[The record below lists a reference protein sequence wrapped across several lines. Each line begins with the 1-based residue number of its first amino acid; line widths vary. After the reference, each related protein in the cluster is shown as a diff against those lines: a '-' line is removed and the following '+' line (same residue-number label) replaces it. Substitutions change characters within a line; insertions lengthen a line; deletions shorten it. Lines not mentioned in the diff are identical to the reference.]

1 MSAGCA
7 PRASVATAV
16 AASCRREGARDVRT
30 RVAPRASRASSRRGG
45 TTTTRAGAREVS
57 VDELRTQSLEACG
70 WRELCEH
77 LAEYAST
84 RLGQEACL
92 SSSLPTAGPWES
104 ELLLDETEAAMA
116 MESHHGTSLD
126 FGGVMSAEVR
136 RALFKAEKFASLGG
150 DELAAMM
157 AFIGATTRLVKTVEG
172 VKENGAPPPELQP
185 LRDIVASAV
194 THAEVAEKIRA
205 CVDDQGGFKD
215 GASPELRRARSQRAA
230 AEAKLRRALQ
240 SSNGSVTTHQGRF
253 VLAVT
258 PPAPAGALVVGV
270 AAGGGL
276 VLIEPPGVVLLNGT
290 LAQCIAAE
298 ETAIDAIRRRLTY
311 DVAEVV
317 VDLFQCLDVVTRLD
331 AVAARGRHAAALN
344 AVRPRFVAPPHATG
358 IYAYQTSEA
367 SEASNASEASASPP
381 HARPCEESAA
391 ATRKAREAEQSA
403 MFPTLAGGAYRSPA
417 GDDGEGDDAA
427 ETDAEKKALLVE
439 LAGLRQPVLEAQ
451 AIRARRAARR
461 AAARK
466 LASKK
471 KKRAD
476 AKGDEDAEDE
486 YDALL
491 LGTGTRGAGE
501 TSAENASPA
510 TRGPVP
516 VDVFVPLSTRCVVI
530 TGPNTGGK
538 TAAMK
543 AVGLASL
550 MARAGLFIPAE
561 IANVPWFDDVLVD
574 IGDSQ
579 DLMQSLSTFS
589 ARLAKQRA
597 ILRACT
603 PRALVLMD
611 EVGTGTSPAEGA
623 AIGGALLERLAGV
636 GGGAAGGGAA
646 GLVLATTHH
655 GELKALKY
663 EHEGGVFENAAVEF
677 DEVELAPTYRLLWG
691 VPGRSR
697 ALQIAER
704 FGMERGIVADARD
717 ALGEGRVTLETTI
730 SDLETARRCADENI
744 AAARLLLSEVRRT
757 VPRIQHAA
765 DATRAADDAA
775 AAKVA
780 AAVARAKRERAAA
793 LRSAEREA
801 MSAAARERRKQ
812 SMQSGK
818 MDFAAAAAAAAAA
831 EREKKRLAAEEAA
844 RPAAEA
850 AAARAAAPGWVPGV
864 GEDVIVTAT
873 GMAGKVTAV
882 SGATVTVQ
890 AGLMGLKVN
899 ASDLQLDPNAA
910 ARAEAARPPA
920 KARSPRGT
928 RAARRVDALL
938 GGGGRV
944 AASRS
949 ASASSSEP
957 LGSRADFGDLGDFGG
972 GFGDE
977 APTLGDTVRIK
988 KTGVV
993 GVVVDNDG
1001 GVLSVQSGRN
1011 TLKSPVEGVE
1021 FAVAG
1026 APGGGGGG
1034 KKKQKKQKKKGSG
1047 LPSGVAGSATQK
1059 RSSSASKP
1067 APRGPADVDD
1077 LMAKFNRR

>member
-1 MSAGCA
+1 M
-7 PRASVATAV
+7 
-16 AASCRREGARDVRT
+16 
-30 RVAPRASRASSRRGG
+30 
-45 TTTTRAGAREVS
+45 
-57 VDELRTQSLEACG
+57 
-70 WRELCEH
+70 
-77 LAEYAST
+77 
-84 RLGQEACL
+84 
-92 SSSLPTAGPWES
+92 
-104 ELLLDETEAAMA
+104 
-116 MESHHGTSLD
+116 
-126 FGGVMSAEVR
+126 
-136 RALFKAEKFASLGG
+136 
-150 DELAAMM
+150 
-157 AFIGATTRLVKTVEG
+157 
-172 VKENGAPPPELQP
+172 
-185 LRDIVASAV
+185 
-194 THAEVAEKIRA
+194 
-205 CVDDQGGFKD
+205 
-215 GASPELRRARSQRAA
+215 
-230 AEAKLRRALQ
+230 
-240 SSNGSVTTHQGRF
+240 
-253 VLAVT
+253 
-258 PPAPAGALVVGV
+258 
-270 AAGGGL
+270 
-276 VLIEPPGVVLLNGT
+276 
-290 LAQCIAAE
+290 
-298 ETAIDAIRRRLTY
+298 
-311 DVAEVV
+311 
-317 VDLFQCLDVVTRLD
+317 
-331 AVAARGRHAAALN
+331 
-344 AVRPRFVAPPHATG
+344 
-358 IYAYQTSEA
+358 
-367 SEASNASEASASPP
+367 
-381 HARPCEESAA
+381 
-391 ATRKAREAEQSA
+391 
-403 MFPTLAGGAYRSPA
+403 
-417 GDDGEGDDAA
+417 
-427 ETDAEKKALLVE
+427 
-439 LAGLRQPVLEAQ
+439 LEAQ

-476 AKGDEDAEDE
+476 AKGDEEADDE

-491 LGTGTRGAGE
+491 LGNRGASISDE
-501 TSAENASPA
+501 TPA
-510 TRGPVP
+510 TLGPVP
-516 VDVFVPLSTRCVVI
+516 VDVFVPLSTRRVVI

-561 IANVPWFDDVLVD
+561 IANLPWFDDVLVD

-597 ILRACT
+597 VLRACT

-636 GGGAAGGGAA
+636 QTAGGGGGGGGGGAA

-704 FGMERGIVADARD
+704 FGMEPAVVADARD

-730 SDLETARRCADENI
+730 SALETARRDADENI

-757 VPRIQHAA
+757 VPRIQRAA
-765 DATRAADDAA
+765 DATKAADDDAD
-775 AAKVA
+775 AKVA
-780 AAVARAKRERAAA
+780 AAVARAARARAAL
-793 LRSAEREA
+793 LRGAEREA
-801 MSAAARERRKQ
+801 MSAAARERRQ
-812 SMQSGK
+812 RSMQSGK

-850 AAARAAAPGWVPGV
+850 AAARAAAPGWTPGV
-864 GEDVIVTAT
+864 GEDVVVTAT
-873 GMAGKVTAV
+873 GMCGKVTAV
-882 SGATVTVQ
+882 SGALVTVQ
-890 AGLMGLKVN
+890 AGLMGMKVN
-899 ASDLQLDPNAA
+899 ASDLMPDPNAA

-920 KARSPRGT
+920 KARLPRGAQ
-928 RAARRVDALL
+928 AARRVDALL

-944 AASRS
+944 AASRN
-949 ASASSSEP
+949 ASASVP
-957 LGSRADFGDLGDFGG
+957 LGDFGD
-972 GFGDE
+972 FGDE
-977 APTLGDTVRIK
+977 DDFSPTLGDTVRIK

-1021 FAVAG
+1021 FAAAG
-1026 APGGGGGG
+1026 AGGGGSGG

-1047 LPSGVAGSATQK
+1047 LPSSVAKSATQK
-1059 RSSSASKP
+1059 RSSGASKP
-1067 APRGPADVDD
+1067 AARSGPADVND
-1077 LMAKFNRR
+1077 LMAKFNRK

>member
-1 MSAGCA
+1 M
-7 PRASVATAV
+7 
-16 AASCRREGARDVRT
+16 
-30 RVAPRASRASSRRGG
+30 
-45 TTTTRAGAREVS
+45 
-57 VDELRTQSLEACG
+57 DELRAQSLEACG

-92 SSSLPTAGPWES
+92 NASLPTGGPWES

-116 MESHHGTSLD
+116 MESHHGASLD

-157 AFIGATTRLVKTVEG
+157 AFIGAATRLVKTVEG
-172 VKENGAPPPELQP
+172 VKENGAPPRELQP
-185 LRDIVASAV
+185 LRDVVASVV

-215 GASPELRRARSQRAA
+215 GASPELRRARSQRSA

-240 SSNGSVTTHQGRF
+240 SSSGSVTTHQGRF

-290 LAQCIAAE
+290 LAQCVAAE

-358 IYAYQTSEA
+358 IYAYETNSVVQRDVA
-367 SEASNASEASASPP
+367 DADADAD
-381 HARPCEESAA
+381 
-391 ATRKAREAEQSA
+391 ATRRAREAEQNA
-403 MFPTLAGGAYRSPA
+403 MFPTLAGGARRGPA
-417 GDDGEGDDAA
+417 GDDDEGADEADA
-427 ETDAEKKALLVE
+427 DAEKKELLVE

-476 AKGDEDAEDE
+476 AKGDEEADDE

-491 LGTGTRGAGE
+491 LGNRGASISDE
-501 TSAENASPA
+501 TPA

-561 IANVPWFDDVLVD
+561 IANLPWFDDVLVD

-597 ILRACT
+597 VLRACT

-636 GGGAAGGGAA
+636 QTAGGGGGGGGGGAA

-704 FGMERGIVADARD
+704 FGMEPAVVADARD

-730 SDLETARRCADENI
+730 SALETARRDADENI

-757 VPRIQHAA
+757 VPRIQRAA
-765 DATRAADDAA
+765 DATKAADDDAD
-775 AAKVA
+775 AKVA
-780 AAVARAKRERAAA
+780 AAVARAARARAAL
-793 LRSAEREA
+793 LRGAEREA
-801 MSAAARERRKQ
+801 MSAAARERRQ
-812 SMQSGK
+812 RSMQSGK

-850 AAARAAAPGWVPGV
+850 AAARAAAPGWTPGV
-864 GEDVIVTAT
+864 GEDVVVTAT
-873 GMAGKVTAV
+873 GMCGKVTAV
-882 SGATVTVQ
+882 SGALVTVQ
-890 AGLMGLKVN
+890 AGLMGMKVN
-899 ASDLQLDPNAA
+899 ASDLMPDPNAA

-920 KARSPRGT
+920 KARLPRGAQ
-928 RAARRVDALL
+928 AARRVDALL

-944 AASRS
+944 AASRN
-949 ASASSSEP
+949 ASASVP
-957 LGSRADFGDLGDFGG
+957 LGDFGD
-972 GFGDE
+972 FGDE
-977 APTLGDTVRIK
+977 DDFSPTLGDTVRIK

-1021 FAVAG
+1021 FAAAG
-1026 APGGGGGG
+1026 AGGGGSGG

-1047 LPSGVAGSATQK
+1047 LPSSVAKSATQK
-1059 RSSSASKP
+1059 RSSGASKP
-1067 APRGPADVDD
+1067 AARSGPADVND
-1077 LMAKFNRR
+1077 LMAKFNRK

>member
-1 MSAGCA
+1 M
-7 PRASVATAV
+7 
-16 AASCRREGARDVRT
+16 
-30 RVAPRASRASSRRGG
+30 
-45 TTTTRAGAREVS
+45 
-57 VDELRTQSLEACG
+57 DELRAQSLEACG

-92 SSSLPTAGPWES
+92 NASLPTGGPWES

-157 AFIGATTRLVKTVEG
+157 AFIGAATRLVKTVEG

-185 LRDIVASAV
+185 LRDIVASVV

-215 GASPELRRARSQRAA
+215 GASPELRRARSQKSA

-240 SSNGSVTTHQGRF
+240 SSSGSVTTHQGRF

-290 LAQCIAAE
+290 LAQCVAAE

-358 IYAYQTSEA
+358 IYAYETNSVVQRDVA
-367 SEASNASEASASPP
+367 DADADAD
-381 HARPCEESAA
+381 
-391 ATRKAREAEQSA
+391 ATRRAREAEQNA
-403 MFPTLAGGAYRSPA
+403 MFPTLAGGARRGPA
-417 GDDGEGDDAA
+417 GDDDEGADEADA
-427 ETDAEKKALLVE
+427 DAEKKELLVE

-476 AKGDEDAEDE
+476 AKGDEEADDE

-491 LGTGTRGAGE
+491 LGNRGASISDE
-501 TSAENASPA
+501 TPA

-561 IANVPWFDDVLVD
+561 IANLPWFDDVLVD

-597 ILRACT
+597 VLRACT

-636 GGGAAGGGAA
+636 QTAGGGGGGGGGGAA

-704 FGMERGIVADARD
+704 FGMEPAVVADARD

-730 SDLETARRCADENI
+730 SALETARRDADENI

-757 VPRIQHAA
+757 VPRIQRAA
-765 DATRAADDAA
+765 DATKAADDDAD
-775 AAKVA
+775 AKVA
-780 AAVARAKRERAAA
+780 AAVARAARARAAL
-793 LRSAEREA
+793 LRGAEREA
-801 MSAAARERRKQ
+801 MSAAARERRQ
-812 SMQSGK
+812 RSMQSGK

-831 EREKKRLAAEEAA
+831 EREKTRLAAEEAA

-850 AAARAAAPGWVPGV
+850 AAARAAAPGWTPGV
-864 GEDVIVTAT
+864 GEDVVVTAT
-873 GMAGKVTAV
+873 GMCGKVTAV
-882 SGATVTVQ
+882 SGALVTVQ
-890 AGLMGLKVN
+890 AGLMGMKVN
-899 ASDLQLDPNAA
+899 ASDLMPDPNAA

-928 RAARRVDALL
+928 QAARRVDALL

-944 AASRS
+944 AASRN
-949 ASASSSEP
+949 ASASVPSAP
-957 LGSRADFGDLGDFGG
+957 FGDFGDYSG
-972 GFGDE
+972 GFGDLAGE
-977 APTLGDTVRIK
+977 DDFSPTLGDTVRIK

-1021 FAVAG
+1021 FAAAAAG
-1026 APGGGGGG
+1026 AGGGGG

-1047 LPSGVAGSATQK
+1047 LPSGVAKSATQK
-1059 RSSSASKP
+1059 RSSAASKP
-1067 APRGPADVDD
+1067 AARSGPADVND
-1077 LMAKFNRR
+1077 LMAKFNRK

>member
-1 MSAGCA
+1 M
-7 PRASVATAV
+7 
-16 AASCRREGARDVRT
+16 
-30 RVAPRASRASSRRGG
+30 
-45 TTTTRAGAREVS
+45 
-57 VDELRTQSLEACG
+57 DELRAQSLEACG

-92 SSSLPTAGPWES
+92 NASLPTGGPWES

-157 AFIGATTRLVKTVEG
+157 AFIGAATRLVKTVEG

-185 LRDIVASAV
+185 LRDVVASAV

-215 GASPELRRARSQRAA
+215 GASPELRRARSQRSA

-240 SSNGSVTTHQGRF
+240 SSSGSVTTHQGRF

-290 LAQCIAAE
+290 LAQCVAAE

-358 IYAYQTSEA
+358 IYAYETNSVVQRDVA
-367 SEASNASEASASPP
+367 DADADAD
-381 HARPCEESAA
+381 
-391 ATRKAREAEQSA
+391 ATRRAREAEQNA
-403 MFPTLAGGAYRSPA
+403 MFPTLAGGARRGPA
-417 GDDGEGDDAA
+417 GDDDEGADEADA
-427 ETDAEKKALLVE
+427 DAEKKELLVE

-476 AKGDEDAEDE
+476 AKGDEEADDE

-491 LGTGTRGAGE
+491 LGNRGASISDE
-501 TSAENASPA
+501 TPA

-561 IANVPWFDDVLVD
+561 IANLPWFDDVLVD

-597 ILRACT
+597 VLRACT

-636 GGGAAGGGAA
+636 QTAGGGGGGGGAA

-704 FGMERGIVADARD
+704 FGMEPAVVADARD

-730 SDLETARRCADENI
+730 SALETARRDADENI

-757 VPRIQHAA
+757 VPRIQRAA
-765 DATRAADDAA
+765 DATKAADDEAD
-775 AAKVA
+775 AKVA
-780 AAVARAKRERAAA
+780 AAVARAARARAVL
-793 LRSAEREA
+793 LRGAEREA
-801 MSAAARERRKQ
+801 MSAAARERRQ
-812 SMQSGK
+812 RSMQSGK

-850 AAARAAAPGWVPGV
+850 AAARAAAPGWMPGV
-864 GEDVIVTAT
+864 GEDVVVTAT
-873 GMAGKVTAV
+873 GMCGKVTAV
-882 SGATVTVQ
+882 SGALVTVQ
-890 AGLMGLKVN
+890 AGLMGMKVN
-899 ASDLQLDPNAA
+899 ASDLMPDPNAA

-920 KARSPRGT
+920 KARLPRGAQ
-928 RAARRVDALL
+928 AARRVDALL

-944 AASRS
+944 AASRN
-949 ASASSSEP
+949 ASASVP
-957 LGSRADFGDLGDFGG
+957 LGDFGD
-972 GFGDE
+972 FGDE
-977 APTLGDTVRIK
+977 DDFSPTLGDTVRIK

-1021 FAVAG
+1021 FAAAG
-1026 APGGGGGG
+1026 AGGGGSGG

-1047 LPSGVAGSATQK
+1047 LPSSVAKSATQK
-1059 RSSSASKP
+1059 RSSGASKP
-1067 APRGPADVDD
+1067 AARSGSADVND
-1077 LMAKFNRR
+1077 LMAKFNRK

>member
-7 PRASVATAV
+7 PRASVATAA
-16 AASCRREGARDVRT
+16 AASCRREGARDVRA
-30 RVAPRASRASSRRGG
+30 RGAPRASRASSRRGD

-57 VDELRTQSLEACG
+57 VDELRAQSLEACG

-92 SSSLPTAGPWES
+92 TTSLPTAGPWES
-104 ELLLDETEAAMA
+104 ELLLDETEAAMS
-116 MESHHGTSLD
+116 MESHHGVSLD

-157 AFIGATTRLVKTVEG
+157 AFIGAATRLVKTVEG

-185 LRDIVASAV
+185 LRDVVAGVV

-215 GASPELRRARSQRAA
+215 GASPELRRARSQRST

-240 SSNGSVTTHQGRF
+240 SSSGSVTTHQGRF

-258 PPAPAGALVVGV
+258 PPAPAGSLVVGV

-317 VDLFQCLDVVTRLD
+317 VDLFRCLDVVTRLD
-331 AVAARGRHAAALN
+331 AIAARGRHAAALN
-344 AVRPRFVAPPHATG
+344 AVRPRFVAPPHLNG
-358 IYAYQTSEA
+358 IYSYETVRPGNEEGGDEA
-367 SEASNASEASASPP
+367 DAD
-381 HARPCEESAA
+381 ARQ
-391 ATRKAREAEQSA
+391 RAREAETNA
-403 MFPTLAGGAYRSPA
+403 MFPTLARAGAYGSTPVSTNR
-417 GDDGEGDDAA
+417 DDDDDDDDA
-427 ETDAEKKALLVE
+427 EPDFEKKELLVE

-471 KKRAD
+471 KKRKDAGETENDAD
-476 AKGDEDAEDE
+476 DSE

-491 LGTGTRGAGE
+491 LGNRAAGISPTDE
-501 TSAENASPA
+501 TSVKT

-543 AVGLASL
+543 AVGLAAL

-597 ILRACT
+597 ILSAVT

-636 GGGAAGGGAA
+636 DGRGYGAGAA

-704 FGMERGIVADARD
+704 FGFEPAIVADARD

-730 SDLETARRCADENI
+730 SGLETARRNADEDI
-744 AAARLLLSEVRRT
+744 TAARLLLSEVRRT
-757 VPRIQHAA
+757 VPRIARAA
-765 DATRAADDAA
+765 DAARAADDAA
-775 AAKVA
+775 DAKVA
-780 AAVARAKRERAAA
+780 AAVARAKRARAAI

-801 MSAAARERRKQ
+801 MSAAARERRAQ

-850 AAARAAAPGWVPGV
+850 AAARAAEPGWVPGV
-864 GEDVIVTAT
+864 GEDVVVSAT

-882 SGATVTVQ
+882 SGALVTVQ
-890 AGLMGLKVN
+890 AGAMGLKVN
-899 ASDLQLDPNAA
+899 ASDVIPDPNAA
-910 ARAEAARPPA
+910 AKAKAARPPA
-920 KARSPRGT
+920 KAFAPRGS

-944 AASRS
+944 AAS
-949 ASASSSEP
+949 SSS
-957 LGSRADFGDLGDFGG
+957 SSSSSSFGDYGGDGFGG
-972 GFGDE
+972 DGFGGDLS
-977 APTLGDTVRIK
+977 PTLGDTVRIK

-993 GVVVDNDG
+993 GVVVDVDG

-1011 TLKSPVEGVE
+1011 ALKSPVEGVE
-1021 FAVAG
+1021 FAPAG
-1026 APGGGGGG
+1026 GGGGGGGGG

-1047 LPSGVAGSATQK
+1047 LPSGVAGSAAQK
-1059 RSSSASKP
+1059 TSSSAPKP
-1067 APRGPADVDD
+1067 SPRGPADVND
-1077 LMAKFNRR
+1077 LMAKFNRK

>member
-1 MSAGCA
+1 M
-7 PRASVATAV
+7 
-16 AASCRREGARDVRT
+16 
-30 RVAPRASRASSRRGG
+30 
-45 TTTTRAGAREVS
+45 
-57 VDELRTQSLEACG
+57 DELRAQSLEACG

-92 SSSLPTAGPWES
+92 NASLPTGGPWES

-157 AFIGATTRLVKTVEG
+157 AFIGAATRLVKTVEG

-185 LRDIVASAV
+185 LRDVVASAV

-215 GASPELRRARSQRAA
+215 GASPELRRARSQRSA

-240 SSNGSVTTHQGRF
+240 SSSGSVTTHQGRF

-290 LAQCIAAE
+290 LAQCVAAE

-358 IYAYQTSEA
+358 IYAYETNSVVQRDVA
-367 SEASNASEASASPP
+367 DADADAD
-381 HARPCEESAA
+381 
-391 ATRKAREAEQSA
+391 ATRRAREAEQNA
-403 MFPTLAGGAYRSPA
+403 MFPTLAGGARRGPA
-417 GDDGEGDDAA
+417 GDDDEGADEADA
-427 ETDAEKKALLVE
+427 DAEKKELLVE

-476 AKGDEDAEDE
+476 AKGDEEADDE

-491 LGTGTRGAGE
+491 LGNRGASISDE
-501 TSAENASPA
+501 TPA

-561 IANVPWFDDVLVD
+561 IANLPWFDDVLVD

-597 ILRACT
+597 VLRACT

-636 GGGAAGGGAA
+636 QTAGGGGGGGGAA

-704 FGMERGIVADARD
+704 FGMEPAVVADARD

-730 SDLETARRCADENI
+730 SALETARRDADENI

-757 VPRIQHAA
+757 VPRIQRAA
-765 DATRAADDAA
+765 DATKAADDEAD
-775 AAKVA
+775 AKVA
-780 AAVARAKRERAAA
+780 AAVARAARARAAL
-793 LRSAEREA
+793 LRGAEREA
-801 MSAAARERRKQ
+801 MSAAARERRQ
-812 SMQSGK
+812 RSMQSGK

>member
-1 MSAGCA
+1 M
-7 PRASVATAV
+7 
-16 AASCRREGARDVRT
+16 
-30 RVAPRASRASSRRGG
+30 
-45 TTTTRAGAREVS
+45 
-57 VDELRTQSLEACG
+57 DELRAQSLEACG

-84 RLGQEACL
+84 RMGQEACL
-92 SSSLPTAGPWES
+92 NASLPTGGPWES

-157 AFIGATTRLVKTVEG
+157 AFIGAATRLVKTVEG

-185 LRDIVASAV
+185 LRDVVASVV

-215 GASPELRRARSQRAA
+215 GASPELRRARSQRSA

-240 SSNGSVTTHQGRF
+240 SSSGSVTTHQGRF

-290 LAQCIAAE
+290 LAQCVAAE

-358 IYAYQTSEA
+358 IYAYETNSVVQRDVA
-367 SEASNASEASASPP
+367 DADADAD
-381 HARPCEESAA
+381 
-391 ATRKAREAEQSA
+391 ATRRAREAEQNA
-403 MFPTLAGGAYRSPA
+403 MFPTLAGGARRGPA
-417 GDDGEGDDAA
+417 GDDDEGADEADA
-427 ETDAEKKALLVE
+427 DAEKKELLVE

-476 AKGDEDAEDE
+476 AKGDEEADDE

-491 LGTGTRGAGE
+491 LGNRGASISDE
-501 TSAENASPA
+501 TPA

-561 IANVPWFDDVLVD
+561 IANLPWFDDVLVD

-597 ILRACT
+597 VLRACT

-636 GGGAAGGGAA
+636 QTAGGGGGGGGGGAA

-704 FGMERGIVADARD
+704 FGMEPAVVADARD

-730 SDLETARRCADENI
+730 SALETARRDADENI

-757 VPRIQHAA
+757 VPRIQRAA
-765 DATRAADDAA
+765 DATKAADDDAD
-775 AAKVA
+775 AKVA
-780 AAVARAKRERAAA
+780 AAVARAARARAAL
-793 LRSAEREA
+793 LRGAEREA
-801 MSAAARERRKQ
+801 MSAAARERRQ
-812 SMQSGK
+812 RSMQSGK

-850 AAARAAAPGWVPGV
+850 AAARAAAPGWTPGV
-864 GEDVIVTAT
+864 GEDVVVTAT
-873 GMAGKVTAV
+873 GMCGKVTAV
-882 SGATVTVQ
+882 SGALVTVQ
-890 AGLMGLKVN
+890 AGLMGMKVN
-899 ASDLQLDPNAA
+899 ASDLMPDPNAA

-920 KARSPRGT
+920 KARLPRGAQ
-928 RAARRVDALL
+928 AARRVDALL

-944 AASRS
+944 AASRN
-949 ASASSSEP
+949 ASASVP
-957 LGSRADFGDLGDFGG
+957 LGDFGD
-972 GFGDE
+972 FGDE
-977 APTLGDTVRIK
+977 DDFSPTLGDTVRIK

-1021 FAVAG
+1021 FAAAG
-1026 APGGGGGG
+1026 AGGGGSGG

-1047 LPSGVAGSATQK
+1047 LPSSVAKSATQK
-1059 RSSSASKP
+1059 RSSGASKP
-1067 APRGPADVDD
+1067 AARSGPADVND
-1077 LMAKFNRR
+1077 LMAKFNRK

>member
-1 MSAGCA
+1 M
-7 PRASVATAV
+7 
-16 AASCRREGARDVRT
+16 
-30 RVAPRASRASSRRGG
+30 
-45 TTTTRAGAREVS
+45 
-57 VDELRTQSLEACG
+57 DELRAQSLEACG

-92 SSSLPTAGPWES
+92 NASLPTGGPWES

-157 AFIGATTRLVKTVEG
+157 AFIGAATRLVKTVEG

-185 LRDIVASAV
+185 LRDVVASVV

-215 GASPELRRARSQRAA
+215 GASPELRRARSQRSA

-240 SSNGSVTTHQGRF
+240 SSSGSVTTHQGRF

-290 LAQCIAAE
+290 LAQCVAAE

-358 IYAYQTSEA
+358 IYAYETNSVVQRDVA
-367 SEASNASEASASPP
+367 DADADAD
-381 HARPCEESAA
+381 
-391 ATRKAREAEQSA
+391 ATRRAREAEQNA
-403 MFPTLAGGAYRSPA
+403 MFPTLAGGARRGPA
-417 GDDGEGDDAA
+417 GDDDEGADEADA
-427 ETDAEKKALLVE
+427 DAEKKELLVE

-476 AKGDEDAEDE
+476 AKGDEEADDE

-491 LGTGTRGAGE
+491 LGNRGASISDE
-501 TSAENASPA
+501 TPA

-561 IANVPWFDDVLVD
+561 IANLPWFDDVLVD

-597 ILRACT
+597 VLRACT

-636 GGGAAGGGAA
+636 QTAGGGGGGGAA

-704 FGMERGIVADARD
+704 FGMEPAVVADARD

-730 SDLETARRCADENI
+730 SALETARRDADENI

-757 VPRIQHAA
+757 VPRIQRAA
-765 DATRAADDAA
+765 DATKAADDEAD
-775 AAKVA
+775 AKVA
-780 AAVARAKRERAAA
+780 AAVARAARARAAL
-793 LRSAEREA
+793 LRGAGAA
-801 MSAAARERRKQ
+801 MSRRRASGGSGPCRAARWTSRRRRRR
-812 SMQSGK
+812 GGGR
-818 MDFAAAAAAAAAA
+818 A
-831 EREKKRLAAEEAA
+831 RERLAAEEAA
-844 RPAAEA
+844 CRRRRRPRHR
-850 AAARAAAPGWVPGV
+850 RA
-864 GEDVIVTAT
+864 
-873 GMAGKVTAV
+873 
-882 SGATVTVQ
+882 
-890 AGLMGLKVN
+890 
-899 ASDLQLDPNAA
+899 
-910 ARAEAARPPA
+910 
-920 KARSPRGT
+920 
-928 RAARRVDALL
+928 RVDA
-938 GGGGRV
+938 
-944 AASRS
+944 
-949 ASASSSEP
+949 
-957 LGSRADFGDLGDFGG
+957 
-972 GFGDE
+972 
-977 APTLGDTVRIK
+977 
-988 KTGVV
+988 
-993 GVVVDNDG
+993 
-1001 GVLSVQSGRN
+1001 
-1011 TLKSPVEGVE
+1011 
-1021 FAVAG
+1021 
-1026 APGGGGGG
+1026 
-1034 KKKQKKQKKKGSG
+1034 
-1047 LPSGVAGSATQK
+1047 GSARTW
-1059 RSSSASKP
+1059 S
-1067 APRGPADVDD
+1067 
-1077 LMAKFNRR
+1077 

>member
-1 MSAGCA
+1 M
-7 PRASVATAV
+7 
-16 AASCRREGARDVRT
+16 
-30 RVAPRASRASSRRGG
+30 
-45 TTTTRAGAREVS
+45 
-57 VDELRTQSLEACG
+57 DELRAQSLEACG

-92 SSSLPTAGPWES
+92 NASLPTGGPWES

-116 MESHHGTSLD
+116 MESHHGASLD

-157 AFIGATTRLVKTVEG
+157 AFIGAATRLVKTVEG

-185 LRDIVASAV
+185 LRDVVASVV

-215 GASPELRRARSQRAA
+215 GASPELRRARSQRSA

-240 SSNGSVTTHQGRF
+240 SSSGSVTTHQGRF

-290 LAQCIAAE
+290 LAQCVAAE

-358 IYAYQTSEA
+358 IYAYETNSVVQRDVA
-367 SEASNASEASASPP
+367 DADADADAN
-381 HARPCEESAA
+381 R
-391 ATRKAREAEQSA
+391 RAREAEQNA
-403 MFPTLAGGAYRSPA
+403 MFPTLAGGARRGPA
-417 GDDGEGDDAA
+417 GDDDEGADEADA
-427 ETDAEKKALLVE
+427 DAEKKELLVE

-476 AKGDEDAEDE
+476 AKGDEEADDE

-491 LGTGTRGAGE
+491 LGNRGASISDE
-501 TSAENASPA
+501 TPA

-561 IANVPWFDDVLVD
+561 IANLPWFDDVLVD

-597 ILRACT
+597 VLRACT

-636 GGGAAGGGAA
+636 QTAGGGGGGGGGGAA

-704 FGMERGIVADARD
+704 FGMEPAVVADARD

-730 SDLETARRCADENI
+730 SALETARRDADENI

-757 VPRIQHAA
+757 VPRIQRAA
-765 DATRAADDAA
+765 DATKAADDDAD
-775 AAKVA
+775 AKVA
-780 AAVARAKRERAAA
+780 AAVARAARARAAL
-793 LRSAEREA
+793 LRGAEREA
-801 MSAAARERRKQ
+801 MSAAARERRQ
-812 SMQSGK
+812 RSMQSGK

-850 AAARAAAPGWVPGV
+850 AAARAAAPGWTPGV
-864 GEDVIVTAT
+864 GEDVVVTAT
-873 GMAGKVTAV
+873 GMCGKVTAV
-882 SGATVTVQ
+882 SGALVTVQ
-890 AGLMGLKVN
+890 AGLMGMKVN
-899 ASDLQLDPNAA
+899 ASDLMPDPNAA

-920 KARSPRGT
+920 KARLPRGAQ
-928 RAARRVDALL
+928 AARRVDALL

-944 AASRS
+944 AASRN
-949 ASASSSEP
+949 ASASVP
-957 LGSRADFGDLGDFGG
+957 LGDFGD
-972 GFGDE
+972 FGDE
-977 APTLGDTVRIK
+977 DDFSPTLGDTVRIK

-1021 FAVAG
+1021 FAAAG
-1026 APGGGGGG
+1026 AGGGGSGG

-1047 LPSGVAGSATQK
+1047 LPSSVAKSATQK
-1059 RSSSASKP
+1059 RSSGASKP
-1067 APRGPADVDD
+1067 AARSGPADVND
-1077 LMAKFNRR
+1077 LMAKFNRK

>member
-7 PRASVATAV
+7 PRASVATAAV
-16 AASCRREGARDVRT
+16 ASCRREGARDVRT
-30 RVAPRASRASSRRGG
+30 RGAPRASRASSRRGD

-57 VDELRTQSLEACG
+57 VDELRAQSLEACG

-92 SSSLPTAGPWES
+92 TTSLPTAGPWES
-104 ELLLDETEAAMA
+104 ELLLDETEAAMS
-116 MESHHGTSLD
+116 MESHHGVSLD

-157 AFIGATTRLVKTVEG
+157 AFIGAATRLVKTVEG

-185 LRDIVASAV
+185 LRDVVAGVV

-215 GASPELRRARSQRAA
+215 GASPELRRARSQRSA

-240 SSNGSVTTHQGRF
+240 SSSGSVTTHQGRF

-258 PPAPAGALVVGV
+258 PPAPAGSLVVGV

-317 VDLFQCLDVVTRLD
+317 VDLFRCLDVVTRLD

-358 IYAYQTSEA
+358 IYSYEIV
-367 SEASNASEASASPP
+367 
-381 HARPCEESAA
+381 RPGNERGGDEVDAA
-391 ATRKAREAEQSA
+391 ARQRAREAETNA
-403 MFPTLAGGAYRSPA
+403 MFPTLPRAGTYGSRVSTNR
-417 GDDGEGDDAA
+417 DDDDDDN
-427 ETDAEKKALLVE
+427 DAEPDFEKKELLVE

-471 KKRAD
+471 KKRKDTGETENENDAD
-476 AKGDEDAEDE
+476 DSE

-491 LGTGTRGAGE
+491 LGNRAAGISP
-501 TSAENASPA
+501 TDENVSKT

-597 ILRACT
+597 ILRAVT

-636 GGGAAGGGAA
+636 DGRGYGAGAA

-704 FGMERGIVADARD
+704 FGFEPAIVADARD

-730 SDLETARRCADENI
+730 SGLETARRNADEDI

-757 VPRIQHAA
+757 VPRIARAA
-765 DATRAADDAA
+765 EASRAADDAA
-775 AAKVA
+775 DAKVA
-780 AAVARAKRERAAA
+780 AAVARAKRARAAI

-801 MSAAARERRKQ
+801 MSAAARERRAQ

-850 AAARAAAPGWVPGV
+850 AAARAAEPGWVPRV
-864 GEDVIVTAT
+864 GEDVVVSAT

-882 SGATVTVQ
+882 SGVLVTVQ
-890 AGLMGLKVN
+890 AGAMGLKVN
-899 ASDLQLDPNAA
+899 ASDVIPDPNAA
-910 ARAEAARPPA
+910 AKAAKAAKPPA
-920 KARSPRGT
+920 KAFAPRGS

-944 AASRS
+944 AAS
-949 ASASSSEP
+949 SSS
-957 LGSRADFGDLGDFGG
+957 SSSSSSFGDYGGDGFGG
-972 GFGDE
+972 DLS
-977 APTLGDTVRIK
+977 PTLGDTVRIK

-993 GVVVDNDG
+993 GVVVDVDG

-1011 TLKSPVEGVE
+1011 ALKSPVEGVE
-1021 FAVAG
+1021 FAPAG
-1026 APGGGGGG
+1026 GGGGGGGGG

-1047 LPSGVAGSATQK
+1047 LPSGVAGSAAQK
-1059 RSSSASKP
+1059 TSSSAPKP
-1067 APRGPADVDD
+1067 SPRGPADVND
-1077 LMAKFNRR
+1077 LMAKFNRK

>member
-1 MSAGCA
+1 M
-7 PRASVATAV
+7 
-16 AASCRREGARDVRT
+16 
-30 RVAPRASRASSRRGG
+30 
-45 TTTTRAGAREVS
+45 
-57 VDELRTQSLEACG
+57 DELRAQSLEACG

-92 SSSLPTAGPWES
+92 NASLPTGGPWES

-116 MESHHGTSLD
+116 MESHHGASLD

-157 AFIGATTRLVKTVEG
+157 AFIGAATRLVKTVEG

-185 LRDIVASAV
+185 LRDVVASVV

-215 GASPELRRARSQRAA
+215 GASPELRRARSQRSA

-240 SSNGSVTTHQGRF
+240 SSSGSVTTHQGRF

-290 LAQCIAAE
+290 LAQCVAAE

-358 IYAYQTSEA
+358 IYAYETNSVVQRDVA
-367 SEASNASEASASPP
+367 DADADAD
-381 HARPCEESAA
+381 
-391 ATRKAREAEQSA
+391 ATRRAREAEQNA
-403 MFPTLAGGAYRSPA
+403 MFPTLAGGARRGPA
-417 GDDGEGDDAA
+417 GDDDEGADEADA
-427 ETDAEKKALLVE
+427 DAEKKELLVE

-476 AKGDEDAEDE
+476 AKGDEEADDE

-491 LGTGTRGAGE
+491 LGNRGASISDE
-501 TSAENASPA
+501 TPA

-561 IANVPWFDDVLVD
+561 IANLPWFDDVLVD

-597 ILRACT
+597 VLRACT

-611 EVGTGTSPAEGA
+611 EVGTGTSP
-623 AIGGALLERLAGV
+623 GGGRGDRR
-636 GGGAAGGGAA
+636 GAAGAPRRRRAGRGRRRAA
-646 GLVLATTHH
+646 GLTLATTHH

-704 FGMERGIVADARD
+704 FGMEPAVVADARD

-730 SDLETARRCADENI
+730 SALETARRDADENI

-757 VPRIQHAA
+757 VPRIQRAA
-765 DATRAADDAA
+765 DATKAADDDAD
-775 AAKVA
+775 AKVA
-780 AAVARAKRERAAA
+780 AAVARAARARAAL
-793 LRSAEREA
+793 LRGAEREA
-801 MSAAARERRKQ
+801 MSAAARERRQ
-812 SMQSGK
+812 RSMQSGK
-818 MDFAAAAAAAAAA
+818 MDRGGGGGGGGGRARETARRRGGGAAGGGGGGG
-831 EREKKRLAAEEAA
+831 A
-844 RPAAEA
+844 RRRAGVD
-850 AAARAAAPGWVPGV
+850 ARGR
-864 GEDVIVTAT
+864 EDVAVTAT
-873 GMAGKVTAV
+873 GMCGKVTAV
-882 SGATVTVQ
+882 SGALVTVQ
-890 AGLMGLKVN
+890 AGLMGMKVN
-899 ASDLQLDPNAA
+899 ASDPMPDPGGG
-910 ARAEAARPPA
+910 ARRAARPPA
-920 KARSPRGT
+920 KALAPRRAPRAEWT
-928 RAARRVDALL
+928 RCSAA
-938 GGGGRV
+938 
-944 AASRS
+944 
-949 ASASSSEP
+949 
-957 LGSRADFGDLGDFGG
+957 
-972 GFGDE
+972 
-977 APTLGDTVRIK
+977 
-988 KTGVV
+988 
-993 GVVVDNDG
+993 
-1001 GVLSVQSGRN
+1001 
-1011 TLKSPVEGVE
+1011 
-1021 FAVAG
+1021 AVAS
-1026 APGGGGGG
+1026 P
-1034 KKKQKKQKKKGSG
+1034 
-1047 LPSGVAGSATQK
+1047 LPET
-1059 RSSSASKP
+1059 P
-1067 APRGPADVDD
+1067 PLP
-1077 LMAKFNRR
+1077 FP

>member
-1 MSAGCA
+1 M
-7 PRASVATAV
+7 
-16 AASCRREGARDVRT
+16 
-30 RVAPRASRASSRRGG
+30 
-45 TTTTRAGAREVS
+45 
-57 VDELRTQSLEACG
+57 DELRAQSLEACG

-92 SSSLPTAGPWES
+92 SCSLPTAGPWES

-116 MESHHGTSLD
+116 MESHHGASLD

-150 DELAAMM
+150 DELAAMV
-157 AFIGATTRLVKTVEG
+157 AFIGATQRLVKAVEG

-185 LRDIVASAV
+185 LRDVVARAV

-240 SSNGSVTTHQGRF
+240 SSSGSVTTHQGRF

-276 VLIEPPGVVLLNGT
+276 VLVEPPGVVLLNGT
-290 LAQCIAAE
+290 LAQCVAAE

-358 IYAYQTSEA
+358 IYAYQTSGNQGAA
-367 SEASNASEASASPP
+367 SEESEEP
-381 HARPCEESAA
+381 AA
-391 ATRKAREAEQSA
+391 ATRKAREAERDA
-403 MFPTLAGGAYRSPA
+403 MFPPRVPAGGARRSRA
-417 GDDGEGDDAA
+417 DDAA
-427 ETDAEKKALLVE
+427 AGDEKDARDSETDAEKKELLVE

-451 AIRARRAARR
+451 AIRARRTARR

-466 LASKK
+466 LASRK
-471 KKRAD
+471 KKRAGSGSGSD
-476 AKGDEDAEDE
+476 AREYGAEDADDE
-486 YDALL
+486 YDALVF
-491 LGTGTRGAGE
+491 GTRGGALDGI
-501 TSAENASPA
+501 SAENATKA

-550 MARAGLFIPAE
+550 MARAGLFVPAE

-623 AIGGALLERLAGV
+623 AIGGALLERLAGA
-636 GGGAAGGGAA
+636 GGGAARGGVA

-663 EHEGGVFENAAVEF
+663 EHDGGVFENAAVEF

-704 FGMERGIVADARD
+704 FGMERGVVADARD

-730 SDLETARRCADENI
+730 SDLETARRSADENI

-775 AAKVA
+775 DAKVA

-801 MSAAARERRKQ
+801 MSAAARERRQ
-812 SMQSGK
+812 RSLQSGQ

-850 AAARAAAPGWVPGV
+850 AAARAAAPGWVPGA

-882 SGATVTVQ
+882 SGALVTVQ
-890 AGLMGLKVN
+890 AGLMGLKVH
-899 ASDLQLDPNAA
+899 ASDLQPDPNAA

-920 KARSPRGT
+920 KARSPRGSQ
-928 RAARRVDALL
+928 AARRVDALL

-944 AASRS
+944 AASRGGFE
-949 ASASSSEP
+949 AV
-957 LGSRADFGDLGDFGG
+957 GSGDSGG

-1026 APGGGGGG
+1026 AGAAGGGGGG

-1047 LPSGVAGSATQK
+1047 LPSGVAGGGKAQK
-1059 RSSSASKP
+1059 QSGGIASSQPGA
-1067 APRGPADVDD
+1067 RGPADVND
-1077 LMAKFNRR
+1077 LMAKFNRK

>member
-1 MSAGCA
+1 M
-7 PRASVATAV
+7 
-16 AASCRREGARDVRT
+16 
-30 RVAPRASRASSRRGG
+30 
-45 TTTTRAGAREVS
+45 
-57 VDELRTQSLEACG
+57 DELRAQSLEACG

-92 SSSLPTAGPWES
+92 NASLPTGGPWES

-157 AFIGATTRLVKTVEG
+157 AFIGAATRLVKTVEG

-185 LRDIVASAV
+185 LRDVVASAV

-215 GASPELRRARSQRAA
+215 GASPELRRARSQRSA

-240 SSNGSVTTHQGRF
+240 SSSGSVTTHQGRF

-290 LAQCIAAE
+290 LAQCVAAE

-358 IYAYQTSEA
+358 IYAYETNSVVQRDVA
-367 SEASNASEASASPP
+367 DADADAD
-381 HARPCEESAA
+381 
-391 ATRKAREAEQSA
+391 ATRRAREAEQNA
-403 MFPTLAGGAYRSPA
+403 MFPTLAGGARRGPA
-417 GDDGEGDDAA
+417 GDDEEGADEADA
-427 ETDAEKKALLVE
+427 DAEKKELLVE

-476 AKGDEDAEDE
+476 AKGDEEADDE

-491 LGTGTRGAGE
+491 LGNRGASISDE
-501 TSAENASPA
+501 TPA

-561 IANVPWFDDVLVD
+561 IANLPWFDDVLVD

-597 ILRACT
+597 VLRACT

-636 GGGAAGGGAA
+636 QTAGGGGGGGGAA

-677 DEVELAPTYRLLWG
+677 DEVDSRPRNSAG
-691 VPGRSR
+691 ACPGARARSR
-697 ALQIAER
+697 SPSASAWSP
-704 FGMERGIVADARD
+704 RGGGPRD

-730 SDLETARRCADENI
+730 SALETARRDADENI

-757 VPRIQHAA
+757 VPRIQRAA
-765 DATRAADDAA
+765 DATAADDEAD
-775 AAKVA
+775 AKVA
-780 AAVARAKRERAAA
+780 AAVARARASRCAPCAAPARGDVRGGARAAA
-793 LRSAEREA
+793 AG
-801 MSAAARERRKQ
+801 

-831 EREKKRLAAEEAA
+831 EREKNGSPPR
-844 RPAAEA
+844 RRHDGRRR
-850 AAARAAAPGWVPGV
+850 AAARAAAGWMPGSARTWSWRPRDVWKSHGGERRAGHRTGWFDGHEGERV
-864 GEDVIVTAT
+864 GPD
-873 GMAGKVTAV
+873 AGPERG
-882 SGATVTVQ
+882 GARR
-890 AGLMGLKVN
+890 
-899 ASDLQLDPNAA
+899 S
-910 ARAEAARPPA
+910 RAPPA
-920 KARSPRGT
+920 KARLPRGAQ
-928 RAARRVDALL
+928 AARRVDALL

-944 AASRS
+944 AASRN
-949 ASASSSEP
+949 ASASVP
-957 LGSRADFGDLGDFGG
+957 LGDFGD
-972 GFGDE
+972 FGDE
-977 APTLGDTVRIK
+977 DDFSPTLGDTVRIK

-1021 FAVAG
+1021 FAAAG
-1026 APGGGGGG
+1026 AGGGGSGG

-1047 LPSGVAGSATQK
+1047 LPSSVAKSATQK
-1059 RSSSASKP
+1059 RSSGASKP
-1067 APRGPADVDD
+1067 AARSGSADVND
-1077 LMAKFNRR
+1077 LMAKFNRK

>member
-1 MSAGCA
+1 M
-7 PRASVATAV
+7 
-16 AASCRREGARDVRT
+16 
-30 RVAPRASRASSRRGG
+30 
-45 TTTTRAGAREVS
+45 
-57 VDELRTQSLEACG
+57 DELRAQSLEACG

-84 RLGQEACL
+84 RMGQEACL
-92 SSSLPTAGPWES
+92 NASLPTGGPWES

-157 AFIGATTRLVKTVEG
+157 AFIGAATRLVKTVEG

-185 LRDIVASAV
+185 LRDVVASVV

-215 GASPELRRARSQRAA
+215 GASPELRRARSQRSA

-240 SSNGSVTTHQGRF
+240 SSSGSVTTHQGRF

-290 LAQCIAAE
+290 LAQCVAAE

-358 IYAYQTSEA
+358 IYAYETNSVVQRDVA
-367 SEASNASEASASPP
+367 DADADAD
-381 HARPCEESAA
+381 
-391 ATRKAREAEQSA
+391 ATRRAREAEQNA
-403 MFPTLAGGAYRSPA
+403 MFPTLAGGARRGPA
-417 GDDGEGDDAA
+417 GDDDEGADEADA
-427 ETDAEKKALLVE
+427 DAEKKELLVE

-476 AKGDEDAEDE
+476 AKGDEEADDE

-491 LGTGTRGAGE
+491 LGNRGASISDE
-501 TSAENASPA
+501 TPA

-561 IANVPWFDDVLVD
+561 IANLPWFDDVLVD

-597 ILRACT
+597 VLRACT

-636 GGGAAGGGAA
+636 QTAGGGGGGGGGGAA

-691 VPGRSR
+691 VPGRCWTSC
-697 ALQIAER
+697 
-704 FGMERGIVADARD
+704 AR
-717 ALGEGRVTLETTI
+717 
-730 SDLETARRCADENI
+730 
-744 AAARLLLSEVRRT
+744 
-757 VPRIQHAA
+757 
-765 DATRAADDAA
+765 
-775 AAKVA
+775 
-780 AAVARAKRERAAA
+780 
-793 LRSAEREA
+793 
-801 MSAAARERRKQ
+801 
-812 SMQSGK
+812 
-818 MDFAAAAAAAAAA
+818 
-831 EREKKRLAAEEAA
+831 
-844 RPAAEA
+844 
-850 AAARAAAPGWVPGV
+850 
-864 GEDVIVTAT
+864 
-873 GMAGKVTAV
+873 
-882 SGATVTVQ
+882 
-890 AGLMGLKVN
+890 
-899 ASDLQLDPNAA
+899 
-910 ARAEAARPPA
+910 
-920 KARSPRGT
+920 
-928 RAARRVDALL
+928 
-938 GGGGRV
+938 
-944 AASRS
+944 
-949 ASASSSEP
+949 
-957 LGSRADFGDLGDFGG
+957 
-972 GFGDE
+972 
-977 APTLGDTVRIK
+977 
-988 KTGVV
+988 
-993 GVVVDNDG
+993 
-1001 GVLSVQSGRN
+1001 
-1011 TLKSPVEGVE
+1011 
-1021 FAVAG
+1021 
-1026 APGGGGGG
+1026 
-1034 KKKQKKQKKKGSG
+1034 
-1047 LPSGVAGSATQK
+1047 
-1059 RSSSASKP
+1059 
-1067 APRGPADVDD
+1067 
-1077 LMAKFNRR
+1077 

>member
-1 MSAGCA
+1 M
-7 PRASVATAV
+7 
-16 AASCRREGARDVRT
+16 
-30 RVAPRASRASSRRGG
+30 
-45 TTTTRAGAREVS
+45 
-57 VDELRTQSLEACG
+57 DELRAQSLEACG

-92 SSSLPTAGPWES
+92 NASLPTGGPWES

-116 MESHHGTSLD
+116 MESHHGASLD

-157 AFIGATTRLVKTVEG
+157 AFIGAATRLVKTVEG

-185 LRDIVASAV
+185 LRDVVASVV

-215 GASPELRRARSQRAA
+215 GASPELRRARSQRSA

-240 SSNGSVTTHQGRF
+240 SSSGSVTTHQGRF

-290 LAQCIAAE
+290 LAQCVAAE

-358 IYAYQTSEA
+358 IYAYETNSVVQRDVA
-367 SEASNASEASASPP
+367 DADADAD
-381 HARPCEESAA
+381 
-391 ATRKAREAEQSA
+391 ATRRAREAEQNA
-403 MFPTLAGGAYRSPA
+403 MFPTLAGGARRGPA
-417 GDDGEGDDAA
+417 GDDDEGADEADA
-427 ETDAEKKALLVE
+427 DAEKKELLVE

-476 AKGDEDAEDE
+476 AKGDEEADDE

-491 LGTGTRGAGE
+491 LGNRGVSISDE
-501 TSAENASPA
+501 TPA

-561 IANVPWFDDVLVD
+561 IANLPWFDDVLVD

-597 ILRACT
+597 VLRACT

-636 GGGAAGGGAA
+636 QTAGGGGGGGGGGAA

-704 FGMERGIVADARD
+704 FGMEPAVVADARD

-730 SDLETARRCADENI
+730 SALETARRDADENI

-757 VPRIQHAA
+757 VPRIQRAA
-765 DATRAADDAA
+765 DATKAADDDAD
-775 AAKVA
+775 AKVA
-780 AAVARAKRERAAA
+780 AAVARAARARAAL
-793 LRSAEREA
+793 LRGAEREA
-801 MSAAARERRKQ
+801 MSAAARERRQ
-812 SMQSGK
+812 RSMQSGK

-850 AAARAAAPGWVPGV
+850 AAARAAAPGWTPGV
-864 GEDVIVTAT
+864 GEDVVVTAT
-873 GMAGKVTAV
+873 GMCGKVTAV
-882 SGATVTVQ
+882 SGALVTVQ
-890 AGLMGLKVN
+890 AGLMGMKVN
-899 ASDLQLDPNAA
+899 ASDLMPDPNAA

-920 KARSPRGT
+920 KARLPRGAQ
-928 RAARRVDALL
+928 AARRVDALL

-944 AASRS
+944 AASRN
-949 ASASSSEP
+949 ASASVP
-957 LGSRADFGDLGDFGG
+957 LGDFGD
-972 GFGDE
+972 FGDE
-977 APTLGDTVRIK
+977 DDFSPTLGDTVRIK

-993 GVVVDNDG
+993 GVVVDNDS

-1021 FAVAG
+1021 FAAAG
-1026 APGGGGGG
+1026 AGGGGSGG

-1047 LPSGVAGSATQK
+1047 LPSSVAKSATQK
-1059 RSSSASKP
+1059 RSSGASKP
-1067 APRGPADVDD
+1067 AARSGSADVND
-1077 LMAKFNRR
+1077 LMAKFNRK

>member
-1 MSAGCA
+1 M
-7 PRASVATAV
+7 
-16 AASCRREGARDVRT
+16 
-30 RVAPRASRASSRRGG
+30 
-45 TTTTRAGAREVS
+45 
-57 VDELRTQSLEACG
+57 DELRAQSLEACG

-92 SSSLPTAGPWES
+92 NASLPTGGPWES

-116 MESHHGTSLD
+116 MESHHGASLD

-157 AFIGATTRLVKTVEG
+157 AFIGAATRLVKTVEG

-185 LRDIVASAV
+185 LRDVVASVV

-215 GASPELRRARSQRAA
+215 GASPELRRARSQRSA

-240 SSNGSVTTHQGRF
+240 SSSGSVTTHQGRF

-290 LAQCIAAE
+290 LAQCVAAE

-358 IYAYQTSEA
+358 IYAYETNSVVQRDVA
-367 SEASNASEASASPP
+367 DADADAD
-381 HARPCEESAA
+381 
-391 ATRKAREAEQSA
+391 ATRRAREAEQNA
-403 MFPTLAGGAYRSPA
+403 MFPTLAGGARRGPA
-417 GDDGEGDDAA
+417 GDDDEGADEADA
-427 ETDAEKKALLVE
+427 DAEKKELLVE

-476 AKGDEDAEDE
+476 AKGDEEADDE

-491 LGTGTRGAGE
+491 LGNRGASISDE
-501 TSAENASPA
+501 TPA

-561 IANVPWFDDVLVD
+561 IANLPWFDDVLVD

-597 ILRACT
+597 VLRACT

-636 GGGAAGGGAA
+636 QTAGGGGGGGGGGAA

-704 FGMERGIVADARD
+704 FGMEPAVVADARD

-730 SDLETARRCADENI
+730 SALETARRDADENI

-757 VPRIQHAA
+757 VPRIQRAA
-765 DATRAADDAA
+765 DATKAADDDAD
-775 AAKVA
+775 AKVA
-780 AAVARAKRERAAA
+780 AAVARAARARARSCAAPSARRCPRRRASGGSGPCRAA
-793 LRSAEREA
+793 RWTSRRRRRRRRRPSARKNG
-801 MSAAARERRKQ
+801 SPPRRRR
-812 SMQSGK
+812 G
-818 MDFAAAAAAAAAA
+818 
-831 EREKKRLAAEEAA
+831 RR
-844 RPAAEA
+844 RRRRR
-850 AAARAAAPGWVPGV
+850 RAAAPGWTPGV
-864 GEDVIVTAT
+864 GEDVVVTAT
-873 GMAGKVTAV
+873 GMCGKVTAV
-882 SGATVTVQ
+882 SGALVTVQ
-890 AGLMGLKVN
+890 AGLMGMKVN
-899 ASDLQLDPNAA
+899 ASDLMPDPNAA

-920 KARSPRGT
+920 KARLPRGAQ
-928 RAARRVDALL
+928 AARRVDALL

-944 AASRS
+944 AASRN
-949 ASASSSEP
+949 ASASVP
-957 LGSRADFGDLGDFGG
+957 LGDFGD
-972 GFGDE
+972 FGDE
-977 APTLGDTVRIK
+977 DDFSPTLGDTVRIK

-1021 FAVAG
+1021 FAAAG
-1026 APGGGGGG
+1026 AGGGGSGG

-1047 LPSGVAGSATQK
+1047 LPSSVAKSATQK
-1059 RSSSASKP
+1059 RSSGASKP
-1067 APRGPADVDD
+1067 AARSGPADVND
-1077 LMAKFNRR
+1077 LMAKFNRK

>member
-1 MSAGCA
+1 M
-7 PRASVATAV
+7 
-16 AASCRREGARDVRT
+16 
-30 RVAPRASRASSRRGG
+30 
-45 TTTTRAGAREVS
+45 
-57 VDELRTQSLEACG
+57 DELRAQSLEACG

-92 SSSLPTAGPWES
+92 NASLPTGGPWES

-157 AFIGATTRLVKTVEG
+157 AFIGAATRLVKTVEG

-185 LRDIVASAV
+185 LRDIVASVV

-215 GASPELRRARSQRAA
+215 GASPELRRARSQKSA

-240 SSNGSVTTHQGRF
+240 SSSGSVTTHQGRF

-290 LAQCIAAE
+290 LAQCVAAE

-344 AVRPRFVAPPHATG
+344 AARPRFVAPPHATG
-358 IYAYQTSEA
+358 IYAYETNSVVQRDVA
-367 SEASNASEASASPP
+367 DADADAD
-381 HARPCEESAA
+381 
-391 ATRKAREAEQSA
+391 ATRRAREAEQNA
-403 MFPTLAGGAYRSPA
+403 MFPTLAGGARRGPA
-417 GDDGEGDDAA
+417 GDDDEGADEADA
-427 ETDAEKKALLVE
+427 DAEKKELLVE

-476 AKGDEDAEDE
+476 AKGDESSADDE
-486 YDALL
+486 YDALVF
-491 LGTGTRGAGE
+491 GNRGASISDE
-501 TSAENASPA
+501 TPA

-561 IANVPWFDDVLVD
+561 IANLPWFDDVLVD
-574 IGDSQ
+574 IGDLQ

-597 ILRACT
+597 VLRACT

-636 GGGAAGGGAA
+636 QTAGGGGGGGGGGAA

-704 FGMERGIVADARD
+704 FGMEPAVVADARD

-730 SDLETARRCADENI
+730 SALETARRDADENI

-757 VPRIQHAA
+757 VPRIQRAA
-765 DATRAADDAA
+765 DATKAADDDAD
-775 AAKVA
+775 AKVA
-780 AAVARAKRERAAA
+780 AAVARAARARAAL
-793 LRSAEREA
+793 LRGAEREA
-801 MSAAARERRKQ
+801 MSAAARERRQ
-812 SMQSGK
+812 RSMQSGK

-850 AAARAAAPGWVPGV
+850 AAARAAAPGWTPGV
-864 GEDVIVTAT
+864 GEDVVVTAT
-873 GMAGKVTAV
+873 GMCGKVTAV
-882 SGATVTVQ
+882 SGALVTVQ
-890 AGLMGLKVN
+890 AGLMGMKVN
-899 ASDLQLDPNAA
+899 ASDLMPDSNAA

-928 RAARRVDALL
+928 QAARRVDALL

-944 AASRS
+944 AASRN
-949 ASASSSEP
+949 ASASVPSAP
-957 LGSRADFGDLGDFGG
+957 FGDFGDYGG
-972 GFGDE
+972 GFGDLAGE
-977 APTLGDTVRIK
+977 DDFSPTLGDTVRIK

-1021 FAVAG
+1021 FAAAAAG
-1026 APGGGGGG
+1026 AGGGGG

-1047 LPSGVAGSATQK
+1047 LPSGVAKSATQK
-1059 RSSSASKP
+1059 RSSAASKP
-1067 APRGPADVDD
+1067 AARSGPADVND
-1077 LMAKFNRR
+1077 LMAKFNRK

>member
-1 MSAGCA
+1 M
-7 PRASVATAV
+7 
-16 AASCRREGARDVRT
+16 
-30 RVAPRASRASSRRGG
+30 
-45 TTTTRAGAREVS
+45 
-57 VDELRTQSLEACG
+57 DELRAQSLEACG

-92 SSSLPTAGPWES
+92 NASLPTGGPWES

-157 AFIGATTRLVKTVEG
+157 AFIGAATRLVKTVEG

-185 LRDIVASAV
+185 LRDVVASVV

-215 GASPELRRARSQRAA
+215 GASPELRRARSQRSA

-240 SSNGSVTTHQGRF
+240 SSSGSVTTHQGRF

-290 LAQCIAAE
+290 LAQCVAAE

-344 AVRPRFVAPPHATG
+344 AVRPRFVAPPHATE
-358 IYAYQTSEA
+358 IYAYETNSVVQRDVA
-367 SEASNASEASASPP
+367 DADADAD
-381 HARPCEESAA
+381 
-391 ATRKAREAEQSA
+391 ATRRAREAEQNA
-403 MFPTLAGGAYRSPA
+403 MFPTLAGGARRGPA
-417 GDDGEGDDAA
+417 GDDDEGADEADA
-427 ETDAEKKALLVE
+427 DAEKKELLVE

-476 AKGDEDAEDE
+476 AKGDEEADDE

-491 LGTGTRGAGE
+491 LGNRGASISDE
-501 TSAENASPA
+501 TPA

-561 IANVPWFDDVLVD
+561 IANLPWFDDVLVD

-597 ILRACT
+597 VLRACT

-636 GGGAAGGGAA
+636 QTAGGGGGGGGGGAA

-704 FGMERGIVADARD
+704 FGMEPAVVADARD

-730 SDLETARRCADENI
+730 SALETARRDADENI

-757 VPRIQHAA
+757 VPRIQRAA
-765 DATRAADDAA
+765 DATKAADDDAD
-775 AAKVA
+775 AKVA
-780 AAVARAKRERAAA
+780 AAVARAARARAAL
-793 LRSAEREA
+793 LRGAEREA
-801 MSAAARERRKQ
+801 MSAAARERRQ
-812 SMQSGK
+812 RSMQSGK

-850 AAARAAAPGWVPGV
+850 AAARAAEPGWTPGV
-864 GEDVIVTAT
+864 GEDVVVTAT
-873 GMAGKVTAV
+873 GMCGKVTAV
-882 SGATVTVQ
+882 SGALVTVQ
-890 AGLMGLKVN
+890 AGLMGMKVN
-899 ASDLQLDPNAA
+899 ASDLMPDPNAA

-920 KARSPRGT
+920 KARLPRGAQ
-928 RAARRVDALL
+928 AARRVDALL

-944 AASRS
+944 AASRN
-949 ASASSSEP
+949 ASASVP
-957 LGSRADFGDLGDFGG
+957 LGDFGD
-972 GFGDE
+972 FGDE
-977 APTLGDTVRIK
+977 DDFSPTLGDTVRIK

-1021 FAVAG
+1021 FAAAG
-1026 APGGGGGG
+1026 AGGGGSGG

-1047 LPSGVAGSATQK
+1047 LPSSVAKSATQK
-1059 RSSSASKP
+1059 RSSGASKP
-1067 APRGPADVDD
+1067 AARSGPADVND
-1077 LMAKFNRR
+1077 LMAKFNRK

>member
-1 MSAGCA
+1 M
-7 PRASVATAV
+7 
-16 AASCRREGARDVRT
+16 
-30 RVAPRASRASSRRGG
+30 
-45 TTTTRAGAREVS
+45 
-57 VDELRTQSLEACG
+57 DELRAQSLEACG

-92 SSSLPTAGPWES
+92 NASLPTGGPWES

-116 MESHHGTSLD
+116 MESHHGASLD
-126 FGGVMSAEVR
+126 SGGVMSAEVR

-157 AFIGATTRLVKTVEG
+157 AFIGAATRLVKTVEG

-185 LRDIVASAV
+185 LRDVVASVV

-215 GASPELRRARSQRAA
+215 GASPELRRARSQRSA

-240 SSNGSVTTHQGRF
+240 SSSGSVTTHQGRF

-290 LAQCIAAE
+290 LAQCVAAE

-358 IYAYQTSEA
+358 IYAYETNSVVQRDVA
-367 SEASNASEASASPP
+367 DADADAD
-381 HARPCEESAA
+381 
-391 ATRKAREAEQSA
+391 ATRRAREAEQNA
-403 MFPTLAGGAYRSPA
+403 MFPTLAGGRRGPA
-417 GDDGEGDDAA
+417 GDDDEGADEADA
-427 ETDAEKKALLVE
+427 DAEKKELLVE

-476 AKGDEDAEDE
+476 AKGDEEADDE

-491 LGTGTRGAGE
+491 LGNRGASISDE
-501 TSAENASPA
+501 TPA

-561 IANVPWFDDVLVD
+561 IANLPWFDDVLVD

-589 ARLAKQRA
+589 ARLAKQR
-597 ILRACT
+597 
-603 PRALVLMD
+603 
-611 EVGTGTSPAEGA
+611 G
-623 AIGGALLERLAGV
+623 
-636 GGGAAGGGAA
+636 
-646 GLVLATTHH
+646 
-655 GELKALKY
+655 
-663 EHEGGVFENAAVEF
+663 
-677 DEVELAPTYRLLWG
+677 
-691 VPGRSR
+691 
-697 ALQIAER
+697 
-704 FGMERGIVADARD
+704 
-717 ALGEGRVTLETTI
+717 
-730 SDLETARRCADENI
+730 
-744 AAARLLLSEVRRT
+744 
-757 VPRIQHAA
+757 
-765 DATRAADDAA
+765 
-775 AAKVA
+775 
-780 AAVARAKRERAAA
+780 
-793 LRSAEREA
+793 
-801 MSAAARERRKQ
+801 
-812 SMQSGK
+812 
-818 MDFAAAAAAAAAA
+818 
-831 EREKKRLAAEEAA
+831 
-844 RPAAEA
+844 RPARVH
-850 AAARAAAPGWVPGV
+850 AARARAHGRGGHGHEPGG
-864 GEDVIVTAT
+864 GRGDRRR
-873 GMAGKVTAV
+873 
-882 SGATVTVQ
+882 
-890 AGLMGLKVN
+890 
-899 ASDLQLDPNAA
+899 A
-910 ARAEAARPPA
+910 ARAP
-920 KARSPRGT
+920 
-928 RAARRVDALL
+928 
-938 GGGGRV
+938 GGR
-944 AASRS
+944 ADRRRRRRRRRRRGFWCLPPRTT
-949 ASASSSEP
+949 ASSR
-957 LGSRADFGDLGDFGG
+957 L
-972 GFGDE
+972 
-977 APTLGDTVRIK
+977 
-988 KTGVV
+988 
-993 GVVVDNDG
+993 
-1001 GVLSVQSGRN
+1001 
-1011 TLKSPVEGVE
+1011 
-1021 FAVAG
+1021 
-1026 APGGGGGG
+1026 
-1034 KKKQKKQKKKGSG
+1034 
-1047 LPSGVAGSATQK
+1047 
-1059 RSSSASKP
+1059 
-1067 APRGPADVDD
+1067 
-1077 LMAKFNRR
+1077 

>member
-1 MSAGCA
+1 M
-7 PRASVATAV
+7 
-16 AASCRREGARDVRT
+16 
-30 RVAPRASRASSRRGG
+30 
-45 TTTTRAGAREVS
+45 
-57 VDELRTQSLEACG
+57 DELRAQSLEACG

-92 SSSLPTAGPWES
+92 NASLPTGGPWES

-157 AFIGATTRLVKTVEG
+157 AFIGAATRLVKTVEG

-185 LRDIVASAV
+185 LRDVVASAV

-215 GASPELRRARSQRAA
+215 GASPELRRARSQRSA

-240 SSNGSVTTHQGRF
+240 SSSGSVTTHQGRF

-290 LAQCIAAE
+290 LAQCVAAE

-358 IYAYQTSEA
+358 IYAYETNSVVQRDVA
-367 SEASNASEASASPP
+367 DADADAD
-381 HARPCEESAA
+381 
-391 ATRKAREAEQSA
+391 ATRRAREAEQNA
-403 MFPTLAGGAYRSPA
+403 MFPTLAGGARRGPA
-417 GDDGEGDDAA
+417 GDDDEGADEADA
-427 ETDAEKKALLVE
+427 DAEKKELLVE

-476 AKGDEDAEDE
+476 AKGDEEADDE

-491 LGTGTRGAGE
+491 LGNRGASISDE
-501 TSAENASPA
+501 TPA

-561 IANVPWFDDVLVD
+561 IANLPWFDDVLVD

-1021 FAVAG
+1021 FAAAG
-1026 APGGGGGG
+1026 AGGGGSGG

-1047 LPSGVAGSATQK
+1047 LPSSVAKSATQK
-1059 RSSSASKP
+1059 RSSGASKP
-1067 APRGPADVDD
+1067 AARSGSADVND
-1077 LMAKFNRR
+1077 LMAKFNRK

>member
-1 MSAGCA
+1 M
-7 PRASVATAV
+7 
-16 AASCRREGARDVRT
+16 
-30 RVAPRASRASSRRGG
+30 
-45 TTTTRAGAREVS
+45 
-57 VDELRTQSLEACG
+57 DELRAQSLEACG

-92 SSSLPTAGPWES
+92 NASLPTGGPWES

-116 MESHHGTSLD
+116 MESHHGASLD

-157 AFIGATTRLVKTVEG
+157 AFIGAATRLVKTVEG

-185 LRDIVASAV
+185 LRDVVASVV

-215 GASPELRRARSQRAA
+215 GASPELRRARSQRSA

-240 SSNGSVTTHQGRF
+240 SSSGSVTTHQGRF

-290 LAQCIAAE
+290 LAQCVAAE

-358 IYAYQTSEA
+358 IYAYETNSVVQRDVA
-367 SEASNASEASASPP
+367 DADADAD
-381 HARPCEESAA
+381 
-391 ATRKAREAEQSA
+391 ATRRAREAEQNA
-403 MFPTLAGGAYRSPA
+403 MFPTLAGGARRGPA
-417 GDDGEGDDAA
+417 GDDDEGADEADA
-427 ETDAEKKALLVE
+427 DAEKKELLVE

-476 AKGDEDAEDE
+476 AKGDEEADDE

-491 LGTGTRGAGE
+491 LGNRGASISDE
-501 TSAENASPA
+501 TPA

-561 IANVPWFDDVLVD
+561 IANLPWFDDVLVD

-597 ILRACT
+597 VLRACT

-636 GGGAAGGGAA
+636 QTAGGGGGGGGGGAA

-704 FGMERGIVADARD
+704 FGMEPAVVADARD

-730 SDLETARRCADENI
+730 SALETARRDADENI

-757 VPRIQHAA
+757 VPRIQRAA
-765 DATRAADDAA
+765 DATKAADDDAD
-775 AAKVA
+775 AKVA
-780 AAVARAKRERAAA
+780 AAVARAARARAAL
-793 LRSAEREA
+793 LRGAEREA
-801 MSAAARERRKQ
+801 MSAAARERRQ
-812 SMQSGK
+812 RSMQSGK

-850 AAARAAAPGWVPGV
+850 AAARAAAPGWTPGV
-864 GEDVIVTAT
+864 GEDVVVTAT
-873 GMAGKVTAV
+873 GMCGKVTAV
-882 SGATVTVQ
+882 SGALVTVQ
-890 AGLMGLKVN
+890 AGLMGMKVN
-899 ASDLQLDPNAA
+899 ASDLMPDPNAA

-920 KARSPRGT
+920 KARLPRGAQ
-928 RAARRVDALL
+928 AARRVDALL

-944 AASRS
+944 AASRN
-949 ASASSSEP
+949 ASASVP
-957 LGSRADFGDLGDFGG
+957 LGDFGD
-972 GFGDE
+972 FGDE
-977 APTLGDTVRIK
+977 DDFSPTLGDTVRIK

-1021 FAVAG
+1021 FAAAG
-1026 APGGGGGG
+1026 AGGGGSGG

-1047 LPSGVAGSATQK
+1047 LPSSVAKSATQK
-1059 RSSSASKP
+1059 RSSGASKP
-1067 APRGPADVDD
+1067 AARSGPADVND
-1077 LMAKFNRR
+1077 LMAKFNRK

>member
-1 MSAGCA
+1 M
-7 PRASVATAV
+7 
-16 AASCRREGARDVRT
+16 
-30 RVAPRASRASSRRGG
+30 
-45 TTTTRAGAREVS
+45 
-57 VDELRTQSLEACG
+57 DELRAQSLEACG

-92 SSSLPTAGPWES
+92 NASLPTGGPWES

-157 AFIGATTRLVKTVEG
+157 AFIGAATRLVKTVEG

-185 LRDIVASAV
+185 LRDVVASAV

-215 GASPELRRARSQRAA
+215 GASPELRRARSQRSA

-240 SSNGSVTTHQGRF
+240 SSSGSVTTHQGRF

-290 LAQCIAAE
+290 LAQCVAAE

-358 IYAYQTSEA
+358 IYAYETNSVVQRDVA
-367 SEASNASEASASPP
+367 DADADAD
-381 HARPCEESAA
+381 
-391 ATRKAREAEQSA
+391 ATRRAREAEQNA
-403 MFPTLAGGAYRSPA
+403 MFPTLAGGARRGPA
-417 GDDGEGDDAA
+417 GDDDEGADEADA
-427 ETDAEKKALLVE
+427 DAEKKELLVE

-476 AKGDEDAEDE
+476 AKGDEEADDE

-491 LGTGTRGAGE
+491 LGNRGASISDE
-501 TSAENASPA
+501 TPA

-561 IANVPWFDDVLVD
+561 IANLPWFDDVLVD

-597 ILRACT
+597 VLRACT

-636 GGGAAGGGAA
+636 QTAGGGGGGGGAA

-704 FGMERGIVADARD
+704 FGMEPAVVADARD

-730 SDLETARRCADENI
+730 SALETARRDADENI

-757 VPRIQHAA
+757 VPRIQRAA
-765 DATRAADDAA
+765 DATKAADDEAD
-775 AAKVA
+775 AKVA
-780 AAVARAKRERAAA
+780 AAVARAARARAAL
-793 LRSAEREA
+793 LRGAEREA
-801 MSAAARERRKQ
+801 MSAAARERRQ
-812 SMQSGK
+812 RSMQSGK

-850 AAARAAAPGWVPGV
+850 AAARAGAPGWMPGV
-864 GEDVIVTAT
+864 GEDVVVTAT
-873 GMAGKVTAV
+873 GMCGKVTAV
-882 SGATVTVQ
+882 SGALVTVQ
-890 AGLMGLKVN
+890 AGLMGMKVN
-899 ASDLQLDPNAA
+899 ASDLMPDPNAA

-920 KARSPRGT
+920 KARLPRGAQ
-928 RAARRVDALL
+928 AARRVDALL

-944 AASRS
+944 AASRN
-949 ASASSSEP
+949 ASASVP
-957 LGSRADFGDLGDFGG
+957 LGDFGD
-972 GFGDE
+972 FGDE
-977 APTLGDTVRIK
+977 DDFSPTLGDTVRIK

-1021 FAVAG
+1021 FAAAG
-1026 APGGGGGG
+1026 AGGGGSGG

-1047 LPSGVAGSATQK
+1047 LPSSVAKSATQK
-1059 RSSSASKP
+1059 RSSGASKP
-1067 APRGPADVDD
+1067 AARSGSADVND
-1077 LMAKFNRR
+1077 LMAKFNRK

>member
-1 MSAGCA
+1 M
-7 PRASVATAV
+7 
-16 AASCRREGARDVRT
+16 
-30 RVAPRASRASSRRGG
+30 
-45 TTTTRAGAREVS
+45 
-57 VDELRTQSLEACG
+57 DELRAQSLEACG

-84 RLGQEACL
+84 RMGQEACL
-92 SSSLPTAGPWES
+92 NASLPTGGPWES

-157 AFIGATTRLVKTVEG
+157 AFIGAATRLVKTVEG

-185 LRDIVASAV
+185 LRDVVASVV

-215 GASPELRRARSQRAA
+215 GASPELRRARSQRSA

-240 SSNGSVTTHQGRF
+240 SSSGSVTTHQGRF

-290 LAQCIAAE
+290 LAQCVAAE

-358 IYAYQTSEA
+358 IYAYETNSVVQRDVA
-367 SEASNASEASASPP
+367 DADADAD
-381 HARPCEESAA
+381 
-391 ATRKAREAEQSA
+391 ATRRAREAEQNA
-403 MFPTLAGGAYRSPA
+403 MFPTLAGGARRGPA
-417 GDDGEGDDAA
+417 GDDDEGADEADA
-427 ETDAEKKALLVE
+427 DAEKKELLVE

-476 AKGDEDAEDE
+476 AKGDEEADDE

-491 LGTGTRGAGE
+491 LGNRGASISDE
-501 TSAENASPA
+501 TPA

-561 IANVPWFDDVLVD
+561 IANLPWFDDVLVD

-597 ILRACT
+597 VLRACT

-636 GGGAAGGGAA
+636 QTAGGGGGGGGGGAA

-704 FGMERGIVADARD
+704 FGMEPAVVADARD

-730 SDLETARRCADENI
+730 SALETARRDADENI

-757 VPRIQHAA
+757 VPRIQRAA
-765 DATRAADDAA
+765 DATKAADDDAD
-775 AAKVA
+775 AKVA
-780 AAVARAKRERAAA
+780 AAVARAARARAAL
-793 LRSAEREA
+793 LRGAEREA
-801 MSAAARERRKQ
+801 MSAAARERRQ
-812 SMQSGK
+812 RSMQSGK

-850 AAARAAAPGWVPGV
+850 AAARAAEPGWTPGV
-864 GEDVIVTAT
+864 GEDVVVTAT
-873 GMAGKVTAV
+873 GMCGKVTAV
-882 SGATVTVQ
+882 SGALVTVQ
-890 AGLMGLKVN
+890 AGLMGMKVN
-899 ASDLQLDPNAA
+899 ASDLMPDPNAA

-920 KARSPRGT
+920 KARLPRGAQ
-928 RAARRVDALL
+928 AARRVDALL

-944 AASRS
+944 AASRN
-949 ASASSSEP
+949 ASASVP
-957 LGSRADFGDLGDFGG
+957 LGDFGD
-972 GFGDE
+972 FGDE
-977 APTLGDTVRIK
+977 DDFSPTLGDTVRIK

-1021 FAVAG
+1021 FAAAG
-1026 APGGGGGG
+1026 AGGGGSGG

-1047 LPSGVAGSATQK
+1047 LPSSVAKSATQK
-1059 RSSSASKP
+1059 RSSGASKP
-1067 APRGPADVDD
+1067 AARSGPADVND
-1077 LMAKFNRR
+1077 LMAKFNRK